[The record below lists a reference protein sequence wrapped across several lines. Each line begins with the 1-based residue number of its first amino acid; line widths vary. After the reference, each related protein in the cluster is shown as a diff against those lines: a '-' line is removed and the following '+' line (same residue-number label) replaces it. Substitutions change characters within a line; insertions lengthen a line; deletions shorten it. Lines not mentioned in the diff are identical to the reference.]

1 MDPDFII
8 GYNIQNFDFPYIINR
23 AKVLKIDG
31 YGSFG
36 RIPAMKSSLKSGKFL
51 SKAMGMRDTKE
62 INIEGR
68 I

>member
-1 MDPDFII
+1 MQHKF
-8 GYNIQNFDFPYIINR
+8 G
-23 AKVLKIDG
+23 K
-31 YGSFG
+31 FG
-36 RIPAMKSSLKSGKFL
+36 RISSTYSEVKEGKFM

>member
-1 MDPDFII
+1 LID
-8 GYNIQNFDFPYIINR
+8 R
-23 AKVLKIDG
+23 AKTLKINN
-31 YGSFG
+31 FG
-36 RIPAMKSSLKSGKFL
+36 FFSRDASMSKIKEGKFL